1 MSAPEAAPY
10 ELLLELIERE
20 LQLAGEGRFDELARA
35 SEARVA
41 HAASLPTTPPAAA
54 RDALERAV
62 LMQKRL
68 TIEVLRG
75 REAMVGA
82 LGEIERAK
90 RAANGYAPPR
100 RRERLSTSA

>member
-1 MSAPEAAPY
+1 VSVPEAAPY

-20 LQLAGEGRFDELARA
+20 LQLAGEGRFDELTHAAEARA
-35 SEARVA
+35 A
-41 HAASLPTTPPAAA
+41 HAASLPATPPAAA
-54 RDALERAV
+54 REALERAV
-62 LMQKRL
+62 LMQQRL

-82 LGEIERAK
+82 LREIERAK

-100 RRERLSTSA
+100 RRERLSASA